1 MDNYNNRV
9 SWALDQSLI
18 KAAALSH
25 EYVTLEH
32 LLYVLMDEQDVL
44 ELLGKMGCSH
54 ANIIRDLEENLAQRD
69 DITVEKLDGMGP
81 RQTLALDRVF
91 NRAVTQVIFTGRKQM
106 FCKDLIVSLLS
117 ETSSHAAY
125 ILKKNGASR
134 DKVVK
139 IIEKD
144 FYDAFANSIN
154 RGMPRG
160 MAGGPDSQ
168 GQIKFED
175 FCENLNISAS
185 EGKIDPVIGRSEEIL
200 EISEVLAR
208 RKKNNVIIV
217 GEPGVGKTAI
227 AEGLAR
233 NIVNDECPD
242 MLKDKIVYSLDVT
255 AMVAGTKYRG
265 EFEERAKIVFE
276 QLSEKDNVIL
286 FIDEIHMIMGA
297 GSAGGSNID
306 IANLLKPL
314 LAGGKLLCMGATT
327 SEEYRENFEKD
338 RALQR
343 RFQKV
348 VIEQPSKEDTKL
360 IVKGLKKYY
369 EEFHGNEYDD
379 DALDY
384 AVDLAER
391 YMHGKYNPD
400 RAIDI
405 IDVAGARTK
414 LHKSTGKIDR
424 GAVEQAV
431 SKITRIPLDMIDA
444 KENTNYANLEHNIRQ
459 KLFGQNKAI
468 STLVESILVAKSG
481 MRPTNKPIGS
491 FLFVG
496 PTGTGKTE
504 LCRQLANNLDVTL
517 RKYDMSEYME
527 QHSVSKLIGAPPGY
541 VGHAEGG
548 AGSGKLINDVEET
561 PNCIIL
567 LDEVE
572 KAHPSVMNLLLQVM
586 DDGRLTSSTGK
597 VADFSNAIVIMTSNL
612 GASQKSKMAIGF
624 SNDNDDASLQAV
636 KKFFS
641 PEFRNRLDAMVEF
654 VALQREH
661 IDMIVDKS
669 INELNEMMTDKGVVI
684 ELTLGAK
691 SWMRERGYIPDMG
704 ARPLQRVINDYIKK
718 PLSKEILFGQ
728 LINGGKVTVRVAND
742 KLEFTYG

>member
-1 MDNYNNRV
+1 MSSNYSNRV
-9 SWALDQSLI
+9 NWVLDQSII
-18 KAAALSH
+18 KAASLSH

-32 LLYVLMDEQDVL
+32 LLYTLIEEKDVL
-44 ELLGKMGCSH
+44 ALLEKMKCDII
-54 ANIIRDLEENLAQRD
+54 NIIRELEENLAQRD
-69 DITVEKLDGMGP
+69 DLTVEIMEPTGP
-81 RQTLALDRVF
+81 RHTLAIDRVF
-91 NRAVTQVIFTGRKQM
+91 NRAVAQVIFTGRKEM

-117 ETSSHAAY
+117 EPSSHAYY

-134 DKVVK
+134 DKVIS

-144 FYDAFANSIN
+144 FYEIFQARTQ
-154 RGMPRG
+154 RGPAG
-160 MAGGPDSQ
+160 MAGPQGQ

-175 FCENLNISAS
+175 FCENLNKAAAD
-185 EGKIDPVIGRSEEIL
+185 GKIDPVIGRSEEIT
-200 EISEVLAR
+200 EITEVLAR

-227 AEGLAR
+227 AEGIAL
-233 NIVNDECPD
+233 NIVNDNCPD
-242 MLKDKIVYSLDVT
+242 ILKNKIVYSLDIT
-255 AMVAGTKYRG
+255 GMVAGTKYRG

-276 QLSEKDNVIL
+276 QLSEKDNIIL
-286 FIDEIHMIMGA
+286 FMDEIHMIMGA

-314 LAGGKLLCMGATT
+314 LAGGKLLCIGATT

-348 VIEQPSKEDTKL
+348 LVEQPSKEDTKL

-369 EEFHGNEYDD
+369 EEFHGNPYDD
-379 DALDY
+379 NALDY

-391 YMHGKYNPD
+391 YMHGKFNPD

-405 IDVAGARTK
+405 IDVAGARQK
-414 LHKSTGKIDR
+414 LNNISGIIDNS
-424 GAVEQAV
+424 AIEHAV

-444 KENTNYANLEHNIRQ
+444 KENTNYANLESNIRTN
-459 KLFGQNKAI
+459 LFGQNKAV

-504 LCRQLANNLDVTL
+504 LCRQLASNLDVTL

-597 VADFSNAIVIMTSNL
+597 VADFSNAILIMTSNL
-612 GASQKSKMAIGF
+612 GASQKSKLAIGF

-654 VALQREH
+654 VSLQREH

-669 INELNEMMTDKGVVI
+669 IKELNVMLSDKRVVI

-691 SWMRERGYIPDMG
+691 AWLRERGYIPDMG
-704 ARPLQRVINDYIKK
+704 ARPLQRVINDNIKK
-718 PLSKEILFGQ
+718 PLSKEILFGK
-728 LINGGKVTVRVAND
+728 LINGGKVVVKVHEDEIVFNYD
-742 KLEFTYG
+742 

>member
-125 ILKKNGASR
+125 ILKKNGASK

-669 INELNEMMTDKGVVI
+669 INELNEMLTDKGVVI